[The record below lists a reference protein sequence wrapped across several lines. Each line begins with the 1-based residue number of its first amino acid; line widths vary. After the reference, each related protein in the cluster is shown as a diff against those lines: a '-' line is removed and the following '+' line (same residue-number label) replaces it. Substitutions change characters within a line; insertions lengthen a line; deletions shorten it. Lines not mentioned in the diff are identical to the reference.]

1 MNKLVIVTT
10 NFQSIIESLR
20 ANIKLGY
27 GVLHKIEIVNEHYR
41 AELLQGDDKVYQSR
55 LDHFIGGDV
64 GTEDVLRWLSGKRGG
79 LLVGGDPFSKFVEKV
94 MVDIPVEAVSVEG
107 TTRGSVNTTKED
119 VNTTIKRTRKTKEK
133 KV

>member
-10 NFQSIIESLR
+10 NFQSIIASLR

-55 LDHFIGGDV
+55 LDNITEENA
-64 GTEDVLRWLSGKRGG
+64 GTEGLVRWLSG
-79 LLVGGDPFSKFVEKV
+79 DPFGKFVEEV
-94 MVDIPVEAVSVEG
+94 LVDIPVEAVSVEC
-107 TTRGSVNTTKED
+107 TTKRSVSTTKD
-119 VNTTIKRTRKTKEK
+119 AVNTTIKRTRKAKEK